1 MPFAIFIGKPASAN
15 RLLKMS
21 YTTLGSIG
29 IVEIMTSNY
38 SEDTKSNDEQYDF
51 NDIKQH
57 DETSPENT
65 FDETIVELMK
75 HIKSHV
81 PSDCDAVIIIR
92 QHDSTDPVVLVQGHP
107 FDVTSMTATF
117 VRRMKSTL
125 VPELE
130 T

>member
-1 MPFAIFIGKPASAN
+1 
-15 RLLKMS
+15 
-21 YTTLGSIG
+21 
-29 IVEIMTSNY
+29 MTSNY
-38 SEDTKSNDEQYDF
+38 SEDIKSNDEQCDF
-51 NDIKQH
+51 NDTKQH

-81 PSDCDAVIIIR
+81 PHDCDAVIIIR